1 MVLSIIIP
9 VYKTEKYIQKT
20 LDSIFCDSSYINDF
34 EVIVI
39 NDGTPDNSMSIVNDY
54 ASKYLNLQIINQTNQ
69 GLSCARNAGIK
80 VAKGDYLWFV
90 DSDDWIEQGFITR
103 VVPFLRDAHED
114 ALMFRI
120 SEYDEST
127 QECFR
132 TRSFLDNQSIAN
144 CCGSDM
150 LRNWLSQHIDITPI
164 QIFLLKRTFVLEN
177 KLFFVPGIYHEDK
190 EYAPRMLLSTEDVAY
205 VPWINYCYLRRSS
218 DSITTN
224 TNLLVKR
231 AKSYIKI
238 YKLNRELS
246 DKLPN
251 NKRHLLSEY
260 NCTVASLAWSLC
272 VAAKDSN
279 WRESIEADTILPL
292 IKKDVC
298 KNLFKRKKISQLFRQ
313 IIFLVSPTLLMKLGK
328 GI

>member
-1 MVLSIIIP
+1 MILSIIIP
-9 VYKTEKYIQKT
+9 VYKVEKYIYKC
-20 LDSIFCDSSYINDF
+20 LASIFDQHISLDLF
-34 EVIVI
+34 EVIIV
-39 NDGTPDNSMSIVNDY
+39 NDGTPDNSMHIVNQY
-54 ASKYLNLQIINQTNQ
+54 FSTFTNVKIVNQENR
-69 GLSCARNAGIK
+69 GLSAARNTGILE
-80 VAKGDYLWFV
+80 ATGDFLWFV
-90 DSDDWIEQGFITR
+90 DSDDWIENGFISR
-103 VVPFLRDAHED
+103 VLPLLNDTHED

-120 SEYDEST
+120 SEYDESKH
-127 QECFR
+127 ECVK
-132 TRSFLDNQSIAN
+132 TRRFLDNESIAH
-144 CCGSDM
+144 CTGSEM
-150 LRNWLSQHIDITPI
+150 LKNWLSNHIDITPI
-164 QIFLLKRTFVLEN
+164 QMFILKRTFVLEN
-177 KLFFVPGIYHEDK
+177 ELFFVPGIYHEDK
-190 EYAPRMLLSTEDVAY
+190 EFAPRMLLLTDDVAY

-224 TNLLVKR
+224 TNLFIKR

-251 NKRHLLSEY
+251 NKRQLLSEY